1 MLVHCKACGATYDG
15 NAQCCMELDHDWI
28 PETPEEEEEI
38 QKWREESVKEMLK
51 IEEEICKRMRDDE
64 VQREK

>member
-1 MLVHCKACGATYDG
+1 
-15 NAQCCMELDHDWI
+15 MELDHDWI